1 MYPIPSNV
9 LPYIIGVPV
18 VTYFGWR
25 ALKNYRRL
33 HNPLSGYFAWTGFLA
48 GLTFTFWSLPLLF
61 TRDST
66 VLAISNIIADFF
78 LACLYIV
85 NASLVYYLAI
95 RGRISKHLFMSPFKI
110 LSIGGWLASSYGYWN
125 NGVAV
130 VDGLFTYTLPP
141 VSLAVQV
148 ILLTNLFIVGF
159 LLLSKLSELSTGRS
173 RTSLI
178 GIAALYLLSALAGL
192 LNVAMSG
199 QAPTSHL
206 VQASYII
213 GFVIFVSVLVAVR
226 FIKPTKSTKS

>member
-9 LPYIIGVPV
+9 LPYLIGVPV

-48 GLTFTFWSLPLLF
+48 GLTFACWSLPLFF

-66 VLAISNIIADFF
+66 ILAISNIIADFF

-85 NASLVYYLAI
+85 NASLVYYLALQS
-95 RGRISKHLFMSPFKI
+95 RFSKKLFMTPFI
-110 LSIGGWLASSYGYWN
+110 VLAIVGWLANSYSYWHD
-125 NGVAV
+125 GVAV
-130 VDGLFTYTLPP
+130 VDGLFTYTLSSL
-141 VSLAVQV
+141 SLATQV
-148 ILLTNLFIVGF
+148 ILLTNLFIVGIM
-159 LLLSKLSELSTGRS
+159 LLSKLSELSTGRS

-178 GIAALYLLSALAGL
+178 GVSALYLLSALAGL

-206 VQASYII
+206 VQVSYII
-213 GFVIFVSVLVAVR
+213 GFVVFVSVLVAVR
-226 FIKPTKSTKS
+226 FIKPVKSTKS